1 MSLQEGLDV
10 DALPGGARAAL
21 EAVVMVADE
30 PVPPLVLAAAL
41 ALPLERVEALLAG
54 LAEEYDAQGRGFEL
68 RRSGAGWRV
77 YSRQVFAPVVE
88 RFVGDGATARLSRAA
103 LETLAIIAYRQPVA
117 RSTVSSIRGVSAD
130 ATIRTL
136 VQRGLVA
143 EGGSAGGAEGGPGG
157 AILYVTTDELCER
170 LGIRSVDELP
180 PLAPYLPEADALD
193 DIGAEGRVRPR
204 GGAPAAPTRPADDP
218 PEETP

>member
-1 MSLQEGLDV
+1 MTLQEGLDV
-10 DALPGGARAAL
+10 DALPGGARAAV

-41 ALPLERVEALLAG
+41 ALPLERVEAVLDELA
-54 LAEEYDAQGRGFEL
+54 AEYDAQGRGFEL

-88 RFVGDGATARLSRAA
+88 RFVSDGATARLSRAA
-103 LETLAIIAYRQPVA
+103 LETLAIIAYRQPVT
-117 RSTVSSIRGVSAD
+117 RGTVSSIRGVSAD

-143 EGGSAGGAEGGPGG
+143 ESGGEGSAGG

-170 LGIRSVDELP
+170 LGIASVDDLP
-180 PLAPYLPEADALD
+180 PLAPYLPDADSLG
-193 DIGAEGRVRPR
+193 DIDARDRLPRTGDR
-204 GGAPAAPTRPADDP
+204 GGPTPRPP
-218 PEETP
+218 GPTTEETT

>member
-10 DALPGGARAAL
+10 DALPGGARAAV

-30 PVPPLVLAAAL
+30 PVPALVLAAAL
-41 ALPLERVEALLAG
+41 ALPLERVEQLLHE
-54 LAEEYDAQGRGFEL
+54 LAEDYDAGGRGFEL
-68 RRSGAGWRV
+68 RESASGWRV
-77 YSRQVFAPVVE
+77 YSRQEFSDVVE
-88 RFVGDGATARLSRAA
+88 RFVRDGATARLSRAS

-143 EGGSAGGAEGGPGG
+143 ESGDESPNG
-157 AILYVTTDELCER
+157 AILYVTTGEFCER
-170 LGIRSVDELP
+170 LGLTSVDELP
-180 PLAPYLPEADALD
+180 PLAPYLPEADVLD
-193 DIGAEGRVRPR
+193 DIAGASR
-204 GGAPAAPTRPADDP
+204 
-218 PEETP
+218 

>member
-10 DALPGGARAAL
+10 DALPGGARAAV

-41 ALPLERVEALLAG
+41 ALPLERVEQLLTD
-54 LAEEYDAQGRGFEL
+54 LAAEYDEDGRGFEL

-88 RFVGDGATARLSRAA
+88 RFVSDGATARLSRAA

-117 RSTVSSIRGVSAD
+117 RATVSSIRGVSAD

-143 EGGSAGGAEGGPGG
+143 EASGEGPGG

-170 LGIRSVDELP
+170 LGLTSLDELP
-180 PLAPYLPEADALD
+180 PLAPYLPETDVID
-193 DIGAEGRVRPR
+193 EIEGRDRVRP
-204 GGAPAAPTRPADDP
+204 GAAP
-218 PEETP
+218 